1 MTARLIVHLGPHK
14 TATSLFQAA
23 LFGAA
28 DDLTRADIHLASTGR
43 RGNGHHDLAA
53 ALMQGD
59 RAINADTAGRQLAGW
74 SELRTELDALDD
86 RSTLIV
92 TSENF
97 SQVGDAEVA
106 AIEPLLADVD
116 VTILCGL
123 RDPVALVPSLWQ
135 EGIKWS
141 RQWSLD
147 EAAPLLLGDDR
158 VQLFPVLG
166 RWRAAAGATNVGA
179 VVVPGHGSASAL
191 DGLAAALEVDR
202 ATFESWSSGVANP
215 SLSWVHAEAI
225 RAVSTAMDPTDSRD
239 TLVERQRMAQSF
251 AGYPLTELDA
261 TPPSLT
267 ADTAAAAQH
276 QRTRLIE
283 RIGPSDVTLHGDL
296 TMLAADARAP
306 ATPPGDDAIA
316 AALEQLAAHD
326 RSAGACH
333 VTAIDAARSQL
344 AAHPPRRSLL
354 GRLRR
359 R

>member
-23 LFGAA
+23 LFGVGDELATA
-28 DDLTRADIHLASTGR
+28 NLHLAETGR

-53 ALMQGD
+53 ALMHGD
-59 RAINADTAGRQLAGW
+59 RAINADTVDRELAGW
-74 SELRTELDALDD
+74 GELRTELDTYDNAA
-86 RSTLIV
+86 TVVV

-106 AIEPLLADVD
+106 AVEPVLASVD

-147 EAAPLLLGDDR
+147 EAAPQLLADDR
-158 VQLFPVLG
+158 VRLFPVLE
-166 RWRAAAGATNVGA
+166 RWRAATGAVGVGA
-179 VVVPGHGSASAL
+179 VVVPGHGPANAL
-191 DGLAAALEVDR
+191 DGLADAIGVDR
-202 ATFESWSSGVANP
+202 STFDPWASGVANP

-225 RAVSTAMDPTDSRD
+225 RAVSIAMDPTDSRS
-239 TLVERQRMAQSF
+239 TLVERQRMAQALAS
-251 AGYPLTELDA
+251 YPLADLDTA
-261 TPPSLT
+261 PPSLT
-267 ADTAAAAQH
+267 ADSVVAARDFRTQLVERVGAA
-276 QRTRLIE
+276 
-283 RIGPSDVTLHGDL
+283 DVALYGDL
-296 TMLAADARAP
+296 TTLAADTRTP
-306 ATPPGDDAIA
+306 ATPPGVEEIV

-326 RSAGACH
+326 RTAGGTH
-333 VTAIDAARSQL
+333 VAALDAARSSRTQP
-344 AAHPPRRSLL
+344 HRRSLL
-354 GRLRR
+354 RRLRR